1 VPRST
6 EAGKGRGLKPRL
18 VLACLTTTNVVARAR
33 AEFDAVVAGG
43 PADMTVPEVIRTAAE
58 HQAEAIL
65 FTNTLPLDAA
75 AITALPGTLRVGA
88 TCSVGYDH
96 IDVMAARARRLTVT
110 NTPGVLDECTADHAM
125 MLLLAAAR
133 RGIEYDR
140 IMRQGW
146 RYRIGQGDLL
156 GVRVTG
162 KRVGI
167 LGMGRIGRAF
177 AQRARG
183 FDMKVLYHAR
193 NRLPPEL
200 EQGADYFSDFHAML
214 PHCDFLSIHAPGGA
228 ATNKMID
235 SRALSLLPD
244 GAVLVNVARGS
255 LIDEDALYDALT
267 SGKLFAAGL
276 DVFRDEPDFDVR
288 FAALDNVVL
297 SPHVGS
303 ASRETRDAMG
313 FRALDNI
320 AAVLAGRPA
329 IDPLWRD

>member
-1 VPRST
+1 M
-6 EAGKGRGLKPRL
+6 KPRL
-18 VLACLTTTNVVARAR
+18 ILGCLTTTDVINRAR
-33 AEFDAVVAGG
+33 TEFDTIVLDG
-43 PADMTVPEVIRTAAE
+43 PNDMTVAEITEAAAS
-58 HQAEAIL
+58 HQAQAIL
-65 FTNTLPLDAA
+65 FTNTLPLSADAIA
-75 AITALPGTLRVGA
+75 GLPETVRVGA
-88 TCSVGYDH
+88 TSSVGYDH
-96 IDVMAARARRLTVT
+96 IDVPAAKTRGLVVT

-133 RGIEYDR
+133 RGAEYDR

-146 RYRIGQGDLL
+146 RRRIGQGELL

-183 FDMKVLYHAR
+183 FDMKVLYHSR
-193 NRLPPEL
+193 TRLPPEL
-200 EQGADYFSDFHAML
+200 EQGAEYFSQFNDML
-214 PHCDFLSIHAPGGA
+214 PHCDFLSVHAPGGA

-235 SRALSLLPD
+235 ARALSLLPD

-255 LIDEDALYDALT
+255 LVDEDALLDALT

-276 DVFRDEPDFDVR
+276 DVFRDEPDYDMR
-288 FAALDNVVL
+288 FSPLENVVL
-297 SPHVGS
+297 SPHVAS
-303 ASRETRDAMG
+303 ASKETRDAMG

-329 IDPLWRD
+329 IDPLWKD

>member
-1 VPRST
+1 MT
-6 EAGKGRGLKPRL
+6 KPRL
-18 VLACLTTTNVVARAR
+18 VLGCLTTTGVVVRAR
-33 AEFDAVVAGG
+33 AEFDAIVAEG
-43 PADMTVPEVIRTAAE
+43 PADMTVAEITQAAAA
-58 HQAEAIL
+58 HRAEAIV

-75 AITALPGTLRVGA
+75 AIAGLPDTVRAGA
-88 TCSVGYDH
+88 TISVGYDH
-96 IDVMAARARRLTVT
+96 IDVTAARARGLMVT

-133 RGIEYDR
+133 RGTEYDR

-183 FDMKVLYHAR
+183 FDMKILYHAR
-193 NRLPPEL
+193 NRLPLDL
-200 EQGADYFSDFHAML
+200 EQGAEYYPDFYGML
-214 PHCDFLSIHAPGGA
+214 PRCDFLSIHAPGGA
-228 ATNKMID
+228 ATNRMINAG
-235 SRALSLLPD
+235 ALSLLPD

-276 DVFRDEPDFDVR
+276 DVFQEEPNYDMR

-303 ASRETRDAMG
+303 ASKETRDAMG
-313 FRALDNI
+313 FRALDNVS
-320 AAVLAGRPA
+320 AVLAGRPA
-329 IDPLWRD
+329 TDPLWRN

>member
-1 VPRST
+1 
-6 EAGKGRGLKPRL
+6 
-18 VLACLTTTNVVARAR
+18 
-33 AEFDAVVAGG
+33 
-43 PADMTVPEVIRTAAE
+43 MTVEEVTGAAAS
-58 HQAEAIL
+58 HQAQAIV
-65 FTNTLPLDAA
+65 FANTLLLDAA
-75 AITALPGTLRVGA
+75 AISGLPSSIQVGA
-88 TCSVGYDH
+88 TCSVGFDH
-96 IDVMAARARRLTVT
+96 IDIQAARSRGIVMT

-133 RGIEYDR
+133 RGVEYDR

-162 KRVGI
+162 KRIGI

-183 FDMKVLYHAR
+183 FDMKVLYHGR
-193 NRLPPEL
+193 HRLPPEL
-200 EQGADYFSDFHAML
+200 EQGAEYYADFHQML
-214 PHCDFLSIHAPGGA
+214 PHCDFLSVHAPGGA
-228 ATNKMID
+228 ATDKMID
-235 SRALSLLPD
+235 ARALSRLPD

-255 LIDEDALYDALT
+255 LVDEDALLDALT

-276 DVFRDEPDFDVR
+276 DVFRDEPDFDLR

-297 SPHVGS
+297 SPHIGS
-303 ASRETRDAMG
+303 ASKETRDAMG

>member
-1 VPRST
+1 
-6 EAGKGRGLKPRL
+6 
-18 VLACLTTTNVVARAR
+18 
-33 AEFDAVVAGG
+33 
-43 PADMTVPEVIRTAAE
+43 MTVSEVTKAADSL
-58 HQAEAIL
+58 QADAIM

-75 AITALPGTLRVGA
+75 AIAALSPTVRVGA
-88 TCSVGYDH
+88 TISVGYDH
-96 IDVMAARARRLTVT
+96 IDVAAAHARGIMVT

-133 RGIEYDR
+133 RGVEYDR

-146 RYRIGQGDLL
+146 RYRIGQGELL

-183 FDMKVLYHAR
+183 FDMKVLYHSR
-193 NRLPPEL
+193 NRLPPDL
-200 EQGADYFSDFHAML
+200 ERGAEYFPDFYAML

-228 ATNKMID
+228 ATNQIINAG
-235 SRALSLLPD
+235 ALALLPRD
-244 GAVLVNVARGS
+244 AVLVNVARGS
-255 LIDEDALYDALT
+255 LIDEDALYEALT

-276 DVFRDEPDFDVR
+276 DVFTEEPNYDLR
-288 FAALDNVVL
+288 FAGLDNVVL

-303 ASRETRDAMG
+303 ASKETRDAMG

-320 AAVLAGRPA
+320 ASVLAGRPA

>member
-1 VPRST
+1 M
-6 EAGKGRGLKPRL
+6 KPRL
-18 VLACLTTTNVVARAR
+18 VLGCLTTTDVVARAR
-33 AEFDAVVAGG
+33 AEFDAIVVDG
-43 PADMTVPEVIRTAAE
+43 PTDMTAAE
-58 HQAEAIL
+58 ITRAAASHQAEALL
-65 FTNTLPLDAA
+65 FTNTLPLTAA
-75 AITALPGTLRVGA
+75 TITTLPPSVRVGA
-88 TCSVGYDH
+88 TSSVGYDH
-96 IDVMAARARRLTVT
+96 IDVPAARAKGLVVT

-133 RGIEYDR
+133 RGAEYDR

-146 RYRIGQGDLL
+146 RFRIGQGDLL

-183 FDMKVLYHAR
+183 FNMQVLYHGR

-200 EQGADYFSDFHAML
+200 EQGATYYDDFHAML

-228 ATNKMID
+228 ATNKMVD
-235 SRALSLLPD
+235 AAALSLLPD

-255 LIDEDALYDALT
+255 LIDEDALLAALS

-276 DVFRDEPDFDVR
+276 DVFRDEPDYDMR

-303 ASRETRDAMG
+303 ASKETRDAMG

>member
-1 VPRST
+1 
-6 EAGKGRGLKPRL
+6 
-18 VLACLTTTNVVARAR
+18 
-33 AEFDAVVAGG
+33 
-43 PADMTVPEVIRTAAE
+43 M
-58 HQAEAIL
+58 
-65 FTNTLPLDAA
+65 
-75 AITALPGTLRVGA
+75 
-88 TCSVGYDH
+88 
-96 IDVMAARARRLTVT
+96 T
-110 NTPGVLDECTADHAM
+110 NTPGVLTECTADFAM

-133 RGIEYDR
+133 RGAEYDR

-146 RYRIGQGDLL
+146 RRRIGQGELL

-183 FDMKVLYHAR
+183 FDMKVLYHGR
-193 NRLPPEL
+193 TRLPPEL
-200 EQGADYFSDFHAML
+200 EQGAEYFSEFHDML
-214 PHCDFLSIHAPGGA
+214 PHCDFLSVHAPGGA
-228 ATNKMID
+228 ATNKIID
-235 SRALSLLPD
+235 ARALSLLPD

-255 LIDEDALYDALT
+255 LVDEDALLDALT

-276 DVFRDEPDFDVR
+276 DVFRDEPDYDLR
-288 FAALDNVVL
+288 FPKLENVVL
-297 SPHVGS
+297 APHVGS
-303 ASRETRDAMG
+303 ASKETRDAMG

>member
-1 VPRST
+1 LT
-6 EAGKGRGLKPRL
+6 KPRL
-18 VLACLTTTNVVARAR
+18 VLAFLTTTAVVARAR
-33 AEFDAVVAGG
+33 AEFDAIVVEG
-43 PADMTVPEVIRTAAE
+43 PGDMTVAEVTRAAAA
-58 HQAEAIL
+58 HRAEAIL
-65 FTNTLPLDAA
+65 FTNTLPLNAA
-75 AITALPGTLRVGA
+75 AIAELPDTVRVGA
-88 TCSVGYDH
+88 TSSVGYDH
-96 IDVMAARARRLTVT
+96 VDVAAARARGLMVT

-133 RGIEYDR
+133 RGAEYDR
-140 IMRQGW
+140 IMRKGW

-162 KRVGI
+162 KRIGI

-193 NRLPPEL
+193 TRLPPEL
-200 EQGADYFSDFHAML
+200 EQGAEYFADFHAML

-228 ATNKMID
+228 ATDKMID
-235 SRALSLLPD
+235 ARALALLPD

-255 LIDEDALYDALT
+255 LIDEEALLPALT

-276 DVFRDEPDFDVR
+276 DVFRDEPDFDMR

-303 ASRETRDAMG
+303 GSRETRDAMG

-320 AAVLAGRPA
+320 AAVLSGRPA
-329 IDPLWRD
+329 IDPIWRD

>member
-1 VPRST
+1 MI
-6 EAGKGRGLKPRL
+6 KPRL
-18 VLACLTTTNVVARAR
+18 VLGCLTTVGVVARAR
-33 AEFDAVVAGG
+33 AEFDAIIAEG
-43 PADMTVPEVIRTAAE
+43 PADMTVAEITKAAAS
-58 HQAEAIL
+58 HRAEAIV

-75 AITALPGTLRVGA
+75 AIAGLPEPVRAGA
-88 TCSVGYDH
+88 TISVGYDH
-96 IDVMAARARRLTVT
+96 IDVTAARARGLMVT

-133 RGIEYDR
+133 RGTEYDR

-183 FDMKVLYHAR
+183 FDMKILYHAR
-193 NRLPPEL
+193 NRLPLDL
-200 EQGADYFSDFHAML
+200 EQGAEYYPDFYAML

-228 ATNKMID
+228 ATNRIINAG
-235 SRALSLLPD
+235 ALSLLPD

-276 DVFRDEPDFDVR
+276 DVFREEPNYDMR

-303 ASRETRDAMG
+303 ASKETRDAMG
-313 FRALDNI
+313 FRALDNVS
-320 AAVLAGRPA
+320 AVLAGRPA

>member
-1 VPRST
+1 MKR
-6 EAGKGRGLKPRL
+6 RL
-18 VLACLTTTNVVARAR
+18 VLACLTTTDVVARAC
-33 AEFDAVVAGG
+33 AEFDAVVAEG
-43 PADMTVPEVIRTAAE
+43 PDDMTVPQVIRAAAV

-75 AITALPGTLRVGA
+75 AIAALPGTVRVGA

-96 IDVMAARARRLTVT
+96 IDIVAARARHLTVT

-133 RGIEYDR
+133 RGAEYDR

-162 KRVGI
+162 KRIGI
-167 LGMGRIGRAF
+167 LGMGRIGRAL

-183 FDMKVLYHAR
+183 FDMKVLYHSR
-193 NRLPPEL
+193 NRLSPDL
-200 EQGADYFSDFHAML
+200 EQGAIYFSDFHAML

-228 ATNKMID
+228 ATTKMID
-235 SRALSLLPD
+235 AHALSLLPPRS
-244 GAVLVNVARGS
+244 VLVNVARGS
-255 LIDEDALYDALT
+255 LIDEDALYNALT

-276 DVFRDEPDFDVR
+276 DVFRDEPDFDLR
-288 FAALDNVVL
+288 FAGLDNAVL
-297 SPHVGS
+297 SPHVAS
-303 ASRETRDAMG
+303 ASKETRDAMG
-313 FRALDNI
+313 YRALDNI

>member
-1 VPRST
+1 M
-6 EAGKGRGLKPRL
+6 KHRL
-18 VLACLTTTNVVARAR
+18 VLACLTTSDVVARAC
-33 AEFDAVVAGG
+33 AEFDTVVTEGG
-43 PADMTVPEVIRTAAE
+43 ADMTVAELTHATAV
-58 HQAEAIL
+58 HQAEAIV
-65 FTNTLPLDAA
+65 FTNTLPLNAA
-75 AITALPGTLRVGA
+75 AIAGLPGSIRVGA
-88 TCSVGYDH
+88 TISVGHDH
-96 IDVMAARARRLTVT
+96 IDLVAARARRLTVT

-146 RYRIGQGDLL
+146 RYRIGQGELL

-177 AQRARG
+177 AKRARG

-193 NRLPPEL
+193 SRLQPDL
-200 EQGADYFSDFHAML
+200 EQGAEYFADLQAML
-214 PHCDFLSIHAPGGA
+214 PRCDFLSIHAPGGA
-228 ATNKMID
+228 QTSNILNAATL
-235 SRALSLLPD
+235 ALLPD
-244 GAVLVNVARGS
+244 GAVLVNVSRGS
-255 LIDEDALYDALT
+255 LIEENALYDALK

-276 DVFRDEPDFDVR
+276 DVFRNEPDFDLR
-288 FAALDNVVL
+288 FSDLNNVVL

-303 ASRETRDAMG
+303 ASKETRDAMG
-313 FRALDNI
+313 YRALDNI

>member
-1 VPRST
+1 M
-6 EAGKGRGLKPRL
+6 KPRL
-18 VLACLTTTNVVARAR
+18 ILACLTTANVVARAR
-33 AEFDAVVAGG
+33 AEFDAIIHGG
-43 PADMTVPEVIRTAAE
+43 PSDMTVAEVTQAAAS

-65 FTNTLPLDAA
+65 FTNTLPLTADAIA
-75 AITALPGTLRVGA
+75 ALPATVRIGA
-88 TCSVGYDH
+88 TSSVGHDH
-96 IDVMAARARRLTVT
+96 IDIPAARARGIAVT

-125 MLLLAAAR
+125 MLMLAAAR

-146 RYRIGQGDLL
+146 RFRIGQGDLL

-162 KRVGI
+162 KRIGI
-167 LGMGRIGRAF
+167 VGMGRIGRAF

-183 FDMKVLYHAR
+183 FDMKVLYHGR
-193 NRLPPEL
+193 TQLPPDL
-200 EQGADYFSDFHAML
+200 EKGAEYYASLHEML

-228 ATNKMID
+228 ATDKLID
-235 SRALSLLPD
+235 ARAFALLPD

-255 LIDEDALYDALT
+255 LIDEDALLDALT

-276 DVFRDEPDFDVR
+276 DVFRDEPDYDMR
-288 FAALDNVVL
+288 FAELENVVL

-303 ASRETRDAMG
+303 ASKETRDAMG
-313 FRALDNI
+313 YRALDNI